1 MDLPVGLPELS
12 IIECVLADSLFLQS
26 ALLYLLFQQLLTF
39 VPDKIEKEERER
51 NEQKEKRG
59 GVEYQRNT
67 EYVLL
72 G

>member
-1 MDLPVGLPELS
+1 
-12 IIECVLADSLFLQS
+12 
-26 ALLYLLFQQLLTF
+26 